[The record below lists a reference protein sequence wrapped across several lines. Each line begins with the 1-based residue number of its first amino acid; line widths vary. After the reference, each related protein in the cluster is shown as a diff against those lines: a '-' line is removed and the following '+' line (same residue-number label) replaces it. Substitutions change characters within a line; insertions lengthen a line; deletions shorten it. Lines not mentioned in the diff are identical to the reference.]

1 MCLIH
6 YKSKLVKAGAK
17 DMVIHRP
24 NLVSILN
31 QPAYFDG
38 NCTSF
43 K

>member
-31 QPAYFDG
+31 QPAYFVWRLH
-38 NCTSF
+38 F
-43 K
+43 F